1 MTIFALLPDA
11 ALPPL
16 SPPPQAV
23 MERGSAIATATA
35 TAIRTENRDIR
46 VPFAE
51 ASVVEDLAEEV
62 LGTIGFRIG
71 EEFFGL
77 GVLDDRALGHENDA
91 IGRAPGEA
99 HLVCDDDHRHAL
111 TGERRHDGQN
121 LVDHLGIERAGGL
134 V

>member
-1 MTIFALLPDA
+1 MTIFDLSPDA

-35 TAIRTENRDIR
+35 AAIRTENRNIR
-46 VPFAE
+46 VPFGK

-71 EEFFGL
+71 EEFLGL
-77 GVLDDRALGHENDA
+77 GVLDDRALGHEDDA
-91 IGRAPGEA
+91 VGRAPREA
-99 HLVCDDDHRHAL
+99 HLVCGDDSRTSLA
-111 TGERRHDGQN
+111 
-121 LVDHLGIERAGGL
+121 
-134 V
+134 